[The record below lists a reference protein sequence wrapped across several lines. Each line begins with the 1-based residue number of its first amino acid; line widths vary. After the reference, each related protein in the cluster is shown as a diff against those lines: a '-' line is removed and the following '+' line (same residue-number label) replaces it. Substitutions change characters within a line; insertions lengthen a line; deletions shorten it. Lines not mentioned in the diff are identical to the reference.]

1 MANVSI
7 VVEGTSQIIALCGV
21 AIVLVALFGLFDLML
36 ARRERAKLATMR
48 SDPAV
53 AWAVSEILRAR
64 DSFSRVVSRYEMALG
79 AQARV
84 RSRANDGG
92 LPSNDEHPE
101 APDGPEVGPQEYD
114 SDVERLLEEKQ
125 EARERLLGAQRDW
138 DMIRPGAGPA
148 AASDLWFGSGL
159 MRAWQ
164 LGFVG
169 FERHFY
175 RFDHAL
181 DDSCWSIFESCRFRF
196 GLGFGAESQSLALVV
211 VGASASQLPELSALA
226 FGGPELALRPGF
238 VPMRWWRRIRRDDE
252 VRAAN
257 AILLK
262 AGEVSDLVE
271 GPSAETRELVLAALE
286 AELGESLTSTTTIP
300 PGPGLM
306 SVITKGPSVLAGA
319 WTGHVPEPELRAS
332 SDHGVWH
339 EPA

>member
-7 VVEGTSQIIALCGV
+7 VVEGTSQIIVLCGS
-21 AIVLVALFGLFDLML
+21 AIVLVALFGLFDLIL
-36 ARRERAKLATMR
+36 AHRERGKLATMR
-48 SDPAV
+48 RDPAV

-92 LPSNDEHPE
+92 VPSDDEH
-101 APDGPEVGPQEYD
+101 AKGPEVGPQEYD
-114 SDVERLLEEKQ
+114 SDVERLLEEKK
-125 EARERLLGAQRDW
+125 EARDRLLSAQRDW

-181 DDSCWSIFESCRFRF
+181 DDSCWSIFESSRFRF
-196 GLGFGAESQSLALVV
+196 GVGFGAESQSLALFV
-211 VGASASQLPELSALA
+211 VGASAAQLPELSALA
-226 FGGPELALRPGF
+226 FSGPELALRPGF
-238 VPMRWWRRIRRDDE
+238 VPMRSWRRIRRDDE

-262 AGEVSDLVE
+262 AGEVSDLVR
-271 GPSAETRELVLAALE
+271 GPSEETRELVLAALE

-300 PGPGLM
+300 LGPGLM
-306 SVITKGPSVLAGA
+306 SVITNGPSVLAGA
-319 WTGHVPEPELRAS
+319 WTGQVPEPVLRAS
-332 SDHGVWH
+332 SDHGVWQ
-339 EPA
+339 EPT